1 MKANRIVGYIGGL
14 CLIAVVVIASKQI
27 LNDKQ
32 SIQTNAVT
40 LPTAFS
46 TSSLETYDSSL
57 SVSETK
63 DSITSKTETTALEL
77 HSTNI
82 AVFSMEDVDLLID
95 SGIEEYKRTGPQI
108 IDVNEY
114 YNLLQ
119 HVEYSERLDELKSY
133 IYHMMLNSIDYFQ
146 TASGRMTYAMNPDY
160 PIDIYF
166 QTDMPKQI
174 SYEIDYQ
181 FGEPVSEFYVAD
193 SKIQTVN
200 CKNKT
205 YRESL
210 NVEKAQFIISD
221 NERYVQL
228 DNGEFMTLNRS
239 DNTNLGIPGNS
250 CLFPQ
255 SVAILYLNQFDHWT
269 ISGVT
274 DYIGRNCAK
283 VEGVNQDCSFEM
295 LIDTQTG
302 AMLSLNNYNSEG
314 KVTGNILVHDI
325 SFNEATNCKRFD
337 GAEYSLE

>member
-1 MKANRIVGYIGGL
+1 
-14 CLIAVVVIASKQI
+14 
-27 LNDKQ
+27 
-32 SIQTNAVT
+32 
-40 LPTAFS
+40 
-46 TSSLETYDSSL
+46 
-57 SVSETK
+57 
-63 DSITSKTETTALEL
+63 
-77 HSTNI
+77 
-82 AVFSMEDVDLLID
+82 MEDVDLLID

-146 TASGRMTYAMNPDY
+146 TASGSMTYAMNPDY
-160 PIDIYF
+160 PIEIYF

-255 SVAILYLNQFDHWT
+255 SVAVLYLNQFDNWT

-325 SFNEATNCKRFD
+325 SFNERMDCKRFD